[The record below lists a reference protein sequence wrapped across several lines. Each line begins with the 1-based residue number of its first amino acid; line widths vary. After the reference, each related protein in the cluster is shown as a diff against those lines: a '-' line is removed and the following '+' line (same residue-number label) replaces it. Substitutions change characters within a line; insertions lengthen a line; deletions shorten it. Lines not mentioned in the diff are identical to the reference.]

1 MPRSDPSTALVLT
14 QAQSLGDWL
23 PWLAL
28 GLVCGA
34 GLVMVL
40 ARWQVRRSL
49 LRQAHAEKRARAAER
64 LAELGSMTRGLAHE
78 IKNPLS
84 TISLN
89 AQLLSERIDDAPQ
102 HEPLSASDRAA
113 LHKRV
118 DALRREVE
126 RLRGILTDFLTYAGE
141 LRLEVQPK
149 DVGEVLR
156 ELGDFF
162 APQALHA
169 GVKLR
174 VETPASGLRA
184 QLDEPH
190 LKQAL
195 LNLLL
200 NALHALQGSSQE
212 AKREIVLAARATTL
226 DDSPTQ
232 PAVAIDVI
240 DSGPGIAPE
249 VLARIFDPYFTTKA
263 GGSGLGL
270 PTARRIIEGMG
281 GRLHVHT
288 KVGEGTRMT
297 IVLSV

>member
-1 MPRSDPSTALVLT
+1 VL
-14 QAQSLGDWL
+14 S
-23 PWLAL
+23 
-28 GLVCGA
+28 
-34 GLVMVL
+34 
-40 ARWQVRRSL
+40 RWQVRRSL

-89 AQLLSERIDDAPQ
+89 AQLLSERVDDAPRD
-102 HEPLSASDRAA
+102 EPLSDADRAA

-126 RLRGILTDFLTYAGE
+126 RLRGILSDFLTYAGE
-141 LRLEVQPK
+141 LRLEVQER
-149 DVGEVLR
+149 DVATIVR

-162 APQALHA
+162 APQAQHA
-169 GVKLR
+169 GVRLR
-174 VETPASGLRA
+174 VEIAQSPARA
-184 QLDEPH
+184 LCDEPH

-200 NALHALQGSSQE
+200 NALQALQGPQGQ
-212 AKREIVLAARATTL
+212 AAQTGTQTKREIVLRTRGAVLEDAPV
-226 DDSPTQ
+226 SPML
-232 PAVAIDVI
+232 AIDVI
-240 DSGPGIAPE
+240 DTGPGISQE

-281 GRLHVHT
+281 GRLVVAT
-288 KVGEGTRMT
+288 TPGEGTAM
-297 IVLSV
+297 SVMLGMAMGAGNGERGTGRKKSE

>member
-1 MPRSDPSTALVLT
+1 
-14 QAQSLGDWL
+14 
-23 PWLAL
+23 
-28 GLVCGA
+28 
-34 GLVMVL
+34 MVL
-40 ARWQVRRSL
+40 SRWQVRRSL
-49 LRQAHAEKRARAAER
+49 LRQAQAEKRARAAER

-89 AQLLSERIDDAPQ
+89 AQLLSERVDDAPRD
-102 HEPLSASDRAA
+102 EPLSDADRAA

-141 LRLEVQPK
+141 LRLEVQER
-149 DVGEVLR
+149 DVATIVR

-162 APQALHA
+162 APQAQHA
-169 GVKLR
+169 GVRLR
-174 VETPASGLRA
+174 VEIAQAPTRA
-184 QLDEPH
+184 LCDEPH

-200 NALHALQGSSQE
+200 NALQALQGPQGQ
-212 AKREIVLAARATTL
+212 AAGTGTDTKREIVLRTRG
-226 DDSPTQ
+226 
-232 PAVAIDVI
+232 AVMEDAPQSLMLAIDVI
-240 DSGPGIAPE
+240 DTGPGISQE

-281 GRLHVHT
+281 GRLVVAT
-288 KVGEGTRMT
+288 KPGEGTGM
-297 IVLSV
+297 SVMLGMAGGTGNGERETGRKKSE

>member
-1 MPRSDPSTALVLT
+1 
-14 QAQSLGDWL
+14 
-23 PWLAL
+23 
-28 GLVCGA
+28 
-34 GLVMVL
+34 
-40 ARWQVRRSL
+40 
-49 LRQAHAEKRARAAER
+49 
-64 LAELGSMTRGLAHE
+64 MTRGLAHE

-89 AQLLSERIDDAPQ
+89 AQLLSERVDDAPRD
-102 HEPLSASDRAA
+102 EPLSDADRAA

-141 LRLEVQPK
+141 LRLEVQER
-149 DVGEVLR
+149 DVATIVR

-162 APQALHA
+162 APQAQHA
-169 GVKLR
+169 GVRLR
-174 VETPASGLRA
+174 VEIAPAPTRA
-184 QLDEPH
+184 LCDEPH

-200 NALHALQGSSQE
+200 NALQALQGPQGQAAGTGTE
-212 AKREIVLAARATTL
+212 TKREIVLRTRGAVMEDAPQ
-226 DDSPTQ
+226 SPML
-232 PAVAIDVI
+232 AIDVI
-240 DSGPGIAPE
+240 DTGPGISQE

-281 GRLHVHT
+281 GRLVVAT
-288 KVGEGTRMT
+288 KPGEGTGM
-297 IVLSV
+297 SVMLGMAGGTGNGERGTGRKKSE